1 MFSSRAQCK
10 DGGAAFLSLLE
21 VLGKR
26 HSALLSL
33 LWHGVVAAHAQC
45 KEEASEYTGF
55 QRHGNADTREQN
67 SVPECLRQNLYEQL
81 RKTIKMLKNDK
92 KSKLKLKE
100 QISVAFQLRLRLSKV
115 LKFKQIPRSSSP
127 RTCGFKP
134 LTGIFP
140 TAERPDNR
148 MQKRLMRKP

>member
-115 LKFKQIPRSSSP
+115 LKFKTNSKVKLSKNMWLQTSDWHIPQQLSAP
-127 RTCGFKP
+127 T
-134 LTGIFP
+134 TGC
-140 TAERPDNR
+140 RRD
-148 MQKRLMRKP
+148 